1 MRNRKPYE
9 DDDGRTIVDMSEVDP
24 MPTLLPRFKRK
35 REAEPSSRQPMSK
48 EDRRVILVSAVG
60 AALLI
65 GAVFVVAA
73 AVVIGLMI
81 AAWT

>member
-1 MRNRKPYE
+1 MRNRKTYD

-24 MPTLLPRFKRK
+24 MPMMLPRFKK
-35 REAEPSSRQPMSK
+35 KQEPAPSSQQPMSK
-48 EDRRVILVSAVG
+48 EDRRVIAVSAIG

-73 AVVIGLMI
+73 AVVIGLML